1 MEDHMER
8 NTVDISGLSIEE
20 LWALRD
26 EIGVRVAELQ
36 QEAAQ
41 KAFEHLDQVAAG
53 VGMTLKELVETFGPK
68 RVKSKKPSAPVR
80 YRNPENPAETWTG
93 KGRKPN
99 WVDRELEAG
108 RDLEEFAVE
117 ATSGKAA

>member
-1 MEDHMER
+1 
-8 NTVDISGLSIEE
+8 
-20 LWALRD
+20 
-26 EIGVRVAELQ
+26 
-36 QEAAQ
+36 
-41 KAFEHLDQVAAG
+41 
-53 VGMTLKELVETFGPK
+53 MTLKELVETFGPK
-68 RVKSKKPSAPVR
+68 RVKSKKASAPVR
-80 YRNPENPAETWTG
+80 YRNPENPTETWTG